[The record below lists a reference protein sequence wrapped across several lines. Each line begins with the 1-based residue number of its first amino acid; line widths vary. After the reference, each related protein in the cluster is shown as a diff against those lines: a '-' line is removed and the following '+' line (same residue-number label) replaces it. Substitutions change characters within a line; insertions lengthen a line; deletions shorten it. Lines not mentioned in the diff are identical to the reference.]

1 MKKIT
6 TLLLILYLL
15 LGQVSAQTTRS
26 DSVWTH
32 PRCLFPDKELANE
45 SKNSLPIAFVLPNIP
60 PRIDQGDQGSCV
72 AFATAYFKT
81 WLEAQASGWIFS
93 EHDFSENLTRQFS
106 PAFIYN
112 QLHLHGGAPGIA
124 NDDALMFIA
133 QNGVANL
140 RQFAYDPEDDS
151 TKPDLGLRYRSLNFR
166 QNEDWGFTYNEE
178 LVKTALLQHPVI
190 TSYKNPSGSYHC
202 VCIFGYNDTI
212 NIDGKI
218 GAWYFANS
226 VGPNWGDNGCGW
238 LSYSAAPTIKVFYW
252 SSDRGNYLPEQV
264 FKARFNLSSKYL
276 MPPRQE
282 SFWHFLKDGDTI
294 KTIKFRPAT
303 DEYLL
308 SLDTAILADQIVL
321 HSVYKLQQTNNKTFP
336 FRSQLY
342 NLDRYNI
349 SDSSLTALTFDT
361 VTTQIITDSI
371 ISGTSRKYTLVSD
384 FKAVIQV
391 KSAGSEEYVNHNDF
405 QFLASPNPSYSQTNL
420 IFSLKKESLVSLVV
434 VDINGRVVVN
444 LISGQKMTP
453 GSKTINFAANLPT
466 GMYIVRLTVDQE
478 MRNLKL
484 ILLQ

>member
-1 MKKIT
+1 MKKIAI
-6 TLLLILYLL
+6 LLLILYLFT
-15 LGQVSAQTTRS
+15 GQILAQKTRS

-32 PRCLFPDKELANE
+32 PRFLYPDREISCSIKLSA
-45 SKNSLPIAFVLPNIP
+45 PVAFILPNIP
-60 PRIDQGDQGSCV
+60 PRIDQGNQGSCV

-93 EHDFSENLTRQFS
+93 EHNFSENLNHQFS

-112 QLHLHGGAPGIA
+112 QLHLHGGAPGIS

-140 RQFAYDPEDDS
+140 KQFAYDPEDDS
-151 TKPDLGLRYRSLNFR
+151 TKPDFGLRYRALNFR

-202 VCIFGYNDTI
+202 ICLFGYNDTI

-226 VGPNWGDNGCGW
+226 VGPDWWEQGCGW

-264 FKARFNLSSKYL
+264 FRARFNLSTKYL

-282 SFWHFLKDGDTI
+282 SYWYFLKDGDTV

-308 SLDTAILADQIVL
+308 NLDTAIFADQIVL

-336 FRSQLY
+336 FRSQLF
-342 NLDRYNI
+342 DFERYNI
-349 SDSSLTALTFDT
+349 SDSSLTPLTFDT

-371 ISGTSRKYTLVSD
+371 ISGSSRKYTLVSK
-384 FKAVIQV
+384 FTAVIQI
-391 KSAGSEEYVNHNDF
+391 KSAGSEEFVDHNDF
-405 QFLASPNPSYSQTNL
+405 QFLASPNPSPGQTNL
-420 IFSLKKESLVSLVV
+420 FFSLEEESLVSLVV
-434 VDINGRVVVN
+434 LDIGGRVVAS
-444 LISGQKMTP
+444 LISNQKLSS
-453 GSKTINFAANLPT
+453 GLKTINFSANLPV
-466 GMYIVRLTVDQE
+466 GMYLARLTIGQQV
-478 MRNLKL
+478 RNLK
-484 ILLQ
+484 IIMVK